1 MYRVASASEYL
12 VITGFGIDDIKI
24 AKKAWVL
31 PGQSYSIF
39 DISPVNYTFEVQA
52 MSAEK
57 LPFILPAVF
66 TIGPRAD
73 DVDSLHKY
81 AKLISPHDKLSH
93 HVNELVKGIIE
104 GETRVLAASMTMEEI
119 FKGTKDFK
127 QEVFEKVQLELNQF
141 GLWIYNAN
149 VKQLVDVPGHEYFS
163 YLGQK
168 TQMEAANQ
176 ARVDVSEA
184 KMKGEI
190 GSKLREG
197 QTLQNAAKIDAETRI
212 ISTQRQG
219 EGRKEEIRV
228 STEVKVFENER
239 EAEVAEA
246 NAELTMKKAKWA
258 RDSQVAEVEA
268 NKAVALREAELQK
281 EVEIMNAFTQTE
293 KLKAE
298 FLSKASVEYET
309 KVQEANWELYK
320 KQKDAE
326 AILYEKEKEAE
337 AQKAIAEATLYARQ
351 QIADGELYAK
361 QKEAEGLVAL
371 AQAQGTY
378 VHTLLGALGGNY
390 AALRDY
396 LMINGGIYQEIAKI
410 NGEAVK
416 GLQPKISVWTG
427 ASGGGEGGDGAMKEV
442 AGVYKM
448 LPPLFNTV
456 HEQTGIASEYLV
468 ITGAG
473 INDIKIAKKAWVLPG
488 QSYSIFDISP
498 VNYTF
503 EVQAMSAEKLPFI
516 LPAVFTIGP
525 RADDVES
532 LHKFAKLISS
542 HDKLS
547 NHMNEL
553 VKGIIE
559 GETRVLAASMTMEE
573 IFKGTKGFKQE
584 VFEKVQLE
592 LNQFGLWIYNANVKQ
607 LVDVPGHEYFSYLG
621 QKTQMEAANQAKIDV
636 SEAKMKG
643 AIGSKLREGQTLQNA
658 AKIDAETKIIATQR
672 QGEGRKEEIKVST
685 EVKVFENLREAEVAE
700 ANAELAM
707 KKAKWAKD
715 SQVAQVE
722 ASKAVALREAEL
734 QKEVEM
740 KNALTQTEKLKAEF
754 LSKASVE
761 YETREVAGV
770 YKMLPPLFNTVH
782 EQTGML
788 PPTWMGKITE

>member
-31 PGQSYSIF
+31 PGQSYSVF

-66 TIGPRAD
+66 TIGPRSD
-73 DVDSLHKY
+73 DDASLHKY

-176 ARVDVSEA
+176 ARVDVAEA

-197 QTLQNAAKIDAETRI
+197 QTLQNAAKIDAETKVI
-212 ISTQRQG
+212 ATQRQG
-219 EGRKEEIRV
+219 QGKKEEIKVR
-228 STEVKVFENER
+228 TEVKVFENER

-246 NAELTMKKAKWA
+246 NAELAMKKAKWA
-258 RDSQVAEVEA
+258 KDSQLAEVVA
-268 NKAVALREAELQK
+268 KKAVALREAELQK
-281 EVEIMNAFTQTE
+281 EVEIMNALTQTE

-309 KVQEANWELYK
+309 KVQEANWELYR
-320 KQKDAE
+320 KQKAAE
-326 AILYEKEKEAE
+326 AILYEREKEAE
-337 AQKAIAEATLYARQ
+337 AQKAIAEATFYSRQ
-351 QIADGELYAK
+351 QVADGELYAK

-378 VHTLLGALGGNY
+378 IRTLLGAMGGNY
-390 AALRDY
+390 TALRDY
-396 LMINGGIYQEIAKI
+396 LMINGGMYQEIAKI

-416 GLQPKISVWTG
+416 GLQPKISIWTG
-427 ASGGGEGGDGAMKEV
+427 ANGGGDGGDGGAMK
-442 AGVYKM
+442 
-448 LPPLFNTV
+448 
-456 HEQTGIASEYLV
+456 
-468 ITGAG
+468 
-473 INDIKIAKKAWVLPG
+473 
-488 QSYSIFDISP
+488 
-498 VNYTF
+498 
-503 EVQAMSAEKLPFI
+503 
-516 LPAVFTIGP
+516 
-525 RADDVES
+525 
-532 LHKFAKLISS
+532 
-542 HDKLS
+542 
-547 NHMNEL
+547 
-553 VKGIIE
+553 
-559 GETRVLAASMTMEE
+559 
-573 IFKGTKGFKQE
+573 
-584 VFEKVQLE
+584 
-592 LNQFGLWIYNANVKQ
+592 
-607 LVDVPGHEYFSYLG
+607 
-621 QKTQMEAANQAKIDV
+621 
-636 SEAKMKG
+636 
-643 AIGSKLREGQTLQNA
+643 
-658 AKIDAETKIIATQR
+658 
-672 QGEGRKEEIKVST
+672 
-685 EVKVFENLREAEVAE
+685 
-700 ANAELAM
+700 
-707 KKAKWAKD
+707 
-715 SQVAQVE
+715 
-722 ASKAVALREAEL
+722 
-734 QKEVEM
+734 
-740 KNALTQTEKLKAEF
+740 
-754 LSKASVE
+754 
-761 YETREVAGV
+761 EVAGV

-788 PPTWMGKITE
+788 PPTWMGKITES